1 MKQKLYFLFTI
12 LLLQNYLLAQTQTL
26 PYYNTIY
33 GQGNVET
40 TLTNLSTCQVKV
52 VAKFS
57 VNTYNGS
64 WSNTGTY
71 DYYVNGNKVGSS
83 SNDSTVDLSAYMPI
97 TSVKMVKTNSG
108 SNWGSVF
115 LNLEITSN
123 AIDMPVAPTVTN
135 KLYCLN
141 SVATPLNASLSGT
154 GTTLKW
160 YSSSEGEKYS
170 AVGPTPSTSSIGTTS
185 YWVAQ
190 ANVSGCESLRSKID
204 VIIVDKPTVISPV
217 VYTQGDIATA
227 LTATTNGTGLVWY
240 TSETGGTGSKT
251 APIPSTATA
260 GNTTYWVATA
270 VNSDCETARTPI
282 VVTVKPL
289 APTTS
294 FATQIY
300 TGNDKTLANLQLEGS
315 NIKWYT
321 AAVAGSTL
329 SSSTKLIDETTYYAS
344 QTVAGIESVSRVN
357 IKVKRISESAQTF
370 CNESKATVA
379 NLVSTPTVGATVKWY
394 TDATGGN
401 ALVDTEILKSG
412 SYYIEQASSNRV
424 LVNVTVI
431 SLAKP
436 TVKSPFVYYKGDP
449 EVNLLVASGGTGYK
463 GYDTETGGVGTVIT
477 EIVTKPIFV
486 GTFTFWVTSTNELGC
501 ESERQSI
508 VLTIKDID
516 TPTTQFPIQ
525 IYSGNDKT
533 LANLLVTGT
542 NLQWYDS
549 ATAGTELQSNTS
561 LTDGSTYYVSQTVNG
576 FTSPNRLA
584 ITVKRISENSQ
595 FFDPTKNPT
604 VQNLSTTPIA
614 GGSVKW
620 FSTANGTTALDPSVA
635 LASGTY
641 YVEQTNPSV
650 IETIATGID
659 KSSTSITSVAAQKD
673 GKIIFGEG
681 LGNLYRMN
689 ADGSNKETI
698 SSSAGTRDI
707 LVESDGSLLIA
718 DNGNGKLNRMAT
730 NGTVTNLSDKFTF
743 IEGIAKQADG
753 KIIIADYQLF
763 TSGAVKRMNADGSN
777 LVTLDTTIDAPWS
790 VAVQADGKILVVDP
804 NVTSIKRMDNDGSN
818 VVSLGSGF
826 KRPEKVLV
834 EADGRILVLDQDDK
848 AIKRMNAD
856 GTNITTLKDGFT
868 LPINVNLDA
877 AGAIYVAEAENNT
890 IVKINP
896 TTITNRIPVIVK
908 IITNEDCSTALT
920 LTVNE
925 ATDPNPMEVDLTL
938 AKASVGMSN
947 PTCNDKAVS
956 DLWFQ
961 VEVPSTGKLRVQTNH
976 IPGERAVDTAME
988 IYSGTCNEFKSLAC
1002 NDNVSATQKTS
1013 LIELD
1018 GLAAGSIL
1026 FVRAWENLENVS
1038 AKNSATNVVLSSR
1051 FTISAFSTN
1060 SLANES
1066 FESKVFTIYPNPT
1079 VGEITIDATSLNK
1092 PSLKVYDLNGKLIL
1106 SKELQSSINNINL
1119 NSFTTGLYLFKV
1131 KSEEGEIVKKIQ
1143 KI

>member
-1 MKQKLYFLFTI
+1 MKQKLYFLFTL
-12 LLLQNYLLAQTQTL
+12 LLLQNSLFAQTQTL
-26 PYYNTIY
+26 PYYNTTY
-33 GQGNVET
+33 GQGDVET
-40 TLTNLSTCQVKV
+40 TLSNLSTCQVKV
-52 VAKFS
+52 VAKLS

-71 DYYVNGNKVGSS
+71 DYYVNGNKVGSG
-83 SNDSTVDLSAYMPI
+83 SNDSTVDLSAYIPV

-123 AIDMPVAPTVTN
+123 AIDMPVAPTVAN

-141 SVATPLNASLSGT
+141 SVATPLTTPLSGT
-154 GTTLKW
+154 GKALKW
-160 YSSSEGEKYS
+160 YISDKGERYS
-170 AVGPTPSTSSIGTTS
+170 AVGPTPITSSIGTTS

-190 ANVSGCESLRSKID
+190 ANDVGCESLRSKID
-204 VIIVDKPTVISPV
+204 VIIVGKPTVTSPV

-227 LTATTNGTGLVWY
+227 LTANTNGTGLLWY
-240 TSETGGTGSKT
+240 TNETGGIGTST

-282 VVTVKPL
+282 VVTVKSL

-294 FATQIY
+294 FGTQIY
-300 TGNDKTLANLQLEGS
+300 AGNNTTLAALQTEGTA
-315 NIKWYT
+315 IKWYN
-321 AAVAGSTL
+321 AATAGSVLPST
-329 SSSTKLIDETTYYAS
+329 TKLVDQTTYYAS
-344 QTVAGIESVSRVN
+344 QTIAGNESVSRLA
-357 IKVKRISESAQTF
+357 IKVKRIADNAQAF
-370 CNESKATVA
+370 CSNATPTVSS
-379 NLVSTPTVGATVKWY
+379 LISTPTTGATAKWY
-394 TDATGGN
+394 TEATGGN
-401 ALVDTEILKSG
+401 ALVDTEVLKTG
-412 SYYIEQASSNRV
+412 SYYVEQTASNRV
-424 LVNVTVI
+424 VVNVTVI

-463 GYDTETGGVGTVIT
+463 IYDTETGGDGNAIT
-477 EIVTKPIFV
+477 EFIVRPILV

-549 ATAGTELQSNTS
+549 ATAGTELQNTTS
-561 LTDGSTYYVSQTVNG
+561 LADGNTYYVSQTVNG

-584 ITVKRISENSQ
+584 IKVKRISENSQ

-604 VQNLSTTPIA
+604 VQNLITTPIA

-620 FSTANGTTALDPSVA
+620 YSTANSTTALDPTVA

-659 KSSTSITSVAAQKD
+659 KSSTSITSVAVQKD

-689 ADGSNKETI
+689 ADGSNKEKI
-698 SSSAGTRDI
+698 SSTAGTRDI

-718 DNGNGKLNRMAT
+718 DNGNAKLNRMAT

-763 TSGAVKRMNADGSN
+763 SSGAVKRMNGDGSN

-804 NVTSIKRMDNDGSN
+804 NVTSIKKMDNNGSN
-818 VVSLGSGF
+818 VVNLGSGF

-856 GTNITTLKDGFT
+856 GTNIVILKDGFT

-877 AGAIYVAEAENNT
+877 AGAIYVAEAGNNT

-896 TTITNRIPVIVK
+896 TSITNRIAVNVK
-908 IITNEDCSTALT
+908 VITNEDCSGALT
-920 LTVNE
+920 LNVNE
-925 ATDPNPMEVDLTL
+925 VTDPNPMEVDLTL

-956 DLWFQ
+956 DLWFKL
-961 VEVPSTGKLRVQTNH
+961 EVPSTGKIRVQTNH
-976 IPGERAVDTAME
+976 IPGERAVDTAIE
-988 IYSGTCNEFKSLAC
+988 IYSGTCNELKSLGC

-1013 LIELD
+1013 SIELD
-1018 GLAAGSIL
+1018 GLTVGSVL
-1026 FVRAWENLENVS
+1026 YVRAWENPESIVTKS
-1038 AKNSATNVVLSSR
+1038 VATKANLSST

-1060 SLANES
+1060 SLANDS
-1066 FESKVFTIYPNPT
+1066 FENKVFSIYPNPSFGA
-1079 VGEITIDATSLNK
+1079 VSIDATLLTK
-1092 PSLKVYDLNGKLIL
+1092 PSLTVYDLNGRLIL
-1106 SKELQSSINNINL
+1106 SSELQSSLNTINL
-1119 NSFTTGLYLFKV
+1119 DSFKTGLYLFKV
-1131 KSEEGEIVKKIQ
+1131 KSEEGETVKKIQ